1 MIKITGARFDVKAA
15 SNRRL
20 PGLDG
25 LRAIAV
31 IGVLLYHAGVGW
43 LPGGFLGVDLFFVI
57 SGFLITSLLL
67 SEARLAG
74 RLSLRQFYLRRARR
88 LLPALVVMLAV
99 VAAFMAIFAVGDL
112 GQARGDIAA
121 ALGYVSNWWYVL
133 HHRSYFVAAGRPS
146 PFQHLWS
153 LAVEEQF
160 YLIWPAVLVVLV
172 ATRARLRWITGVAL
186 VAALGSAFWMRVL
199 AVRGNVPFDTD
210 SSRLYFG
217 TDTHASALLLGA
229 AAAAVMA
236 GLAARLDRG
245 IALGV
250 RAALDAV
257 GVAALVAV
265 CWSMHAVDY
274 YRQGLYRGGFLAFAA
289 VGVVVV
295 VTASAPGG
303 WLGRALDVPPM
314 RWIGERS
321 YGLYLWHWPVFVY
334 TRPGLDWA
342 LHGPAA
348 LAARLAIVAVLTEL
362 SYRFVEV
369 PLRRQGVVS
378 LARKF
383 RVRRLPATVV
393 SPGPRPIAELE
404 PIDRG
409 RHPHTWRVV
418 APVLSAVVGLAVVAG
433 ATTFVSNRIAHTQ
446 ARHDTE
452 TLGQGLSPTAGSV
465 APATSTSPTA
475 AASAASGAMSE
486 APTSAAPT
494 PLPVVALLTHPPSR
508 PTHPVSGPHAVA
520 TTPPTIPVGVPP
532 SVSAVGDSVML
543 DAATALK
550 TVCPGTEV
558 YAVVGWQAKA
568 VFAEVATLRTAA
580 HLGREVVI
588 ETGTNGIVSAKEL
601 DATLTALA
609 DRQKVIVVNDH
620 MDRPWEP
627 PNNAMFP
634 SVVKAHPNAVLV
646 NWDAAADTHPSWLS
660 TDGVH
665 LKPGGRAPYAQLI
678 KVAAA
683 C

>member
-1 MIKITGARFDVKAA
+1 MNKITGAGNGVKAA
-15 SNRRL
+15 SARRL

-31 IGVLLYHAGVGW
+31 IGVLLYHVGVSW

-67 SEARLAG
+67 NEVRLTG
-74 RLSLRQFYLRRARR
+74 RLSLRRFYLRRARR
-88 LLPALVVMLAV
+88 LLPALFVMLAV
-99 VAAFMAIFAVGDL
+99 MGTFMAFFAPADL

-133 HHRSYFVAAGRPS
+133 HHRSYFIAAGRPS

-160 YLIWPAVLVVLV
+160 YLVWPAVLVALV
-172 ATRARLRWITGVAL
+172 ATRARLRWITAVAL
-186 VAALGSAFWMRVL
+186 AGAVGSAFWMRVL

-210 SSRLYFG
+210 SSRVYFG

-229 AAAAVMA
+229 AAAAMVA
-236 GLAARLDRG
+236 GLAARRDRG
-245 IALGV
+245 IPAGVRVACDVLGV
-250 RAALDAV
+250 A
-257 GVAALVAV
+257 GLVAI
-265 CWSMHAVDY
+265 CWSMHAFDY
-274 YRQGLYRGGFLAFAA
+274 YRPGLYRGGFLAFAA
-289 VGVVVV
+289 IGTVV
-295 VTASAPGG
+295 VTLAAATGG
-303 WLGRALDVPPM
+303 WLGRALDVSPL
-314 RWIGERS
+314 RWIGARS

-334 TRPGLDWA
+334 TRPGLDWS
-342 LHGPAA
+342 LRGPAA
-348 LAARLAIVAVLTEL
+348 LAARLAIVVFLTEL

-369 PLRRQGVVS
+369 PLRREGVVS
-378 LARKF
+378 L
-383 RVRRLPATVV
+383 VRRLRIA
-393 SPGPRPIAELE
+393 GRDHPRA
-404 PIDRG
+404 
-409 RHPHTWRVV
+409 WRVV
-418 APVLSAVVGLAVVAG
+418 APVLSAALGIAAVAG
-433 ATTFVSNRIAHTQ
+433 ATTLVSTRIAHSQ
-446 ARHDTE
+446 ARRDAS
-452 TLGQGLSPTAGSV
+452 TLGQGQSQPNNAAV
-465 APATSTSPTA
+465 A
-475 AASAASGAMSE
+475 AAGPTSSMPAAPLATSAASTPPDRTPASSAVMSGA
-486 APTSAAPT
+486 TSAAETTSPQLSLPT
-494 PLPVVALLTHPPSR
+494 RPPSR
-508 PTHPVSGPHAVA
+508 PTHPGMATHGPV
-520 TTPPTIPVGVPP
+520 TTPPAIPAGTPP

-550 TVCPGTEV
+550 AVCPGTEV

-609 DRQKVIVVNDH
+609 DRQKVIVINDH

-634 SVVKAHPNAVLV
+634 VVVKAHPNAVLV
-646 NWDAAADTHPSWLS
+646 NWDTAADTHPNWLS

-665 LKPGGRAPYAQLI
+665 LKPAGRAPYAQLI
-678 KVAAA
+678 KTAAA

>member
-1 MIKITGARFDVKAA
+1 M
-15 SNRRL
+15 
-20 PGLDG
+20 PGDCYP
-25 LRAIAV
+25 RSSSCSPWWP
-31 IGVLLYHAGVGW
+31 YSW
-43 LPGGFLGVDLFFVI
+43 LSSP
-57 SGFLITSLLL
+57 
-67 SEARLAG
+67 RN
-74 RLSLRQFYLRRARR
+74 
-88 LLPALVVMLAV
+88 
-99 VAAFMAIFAVGDL
+99 DL

-133 HHRSYFVAAGRPS
+133 HHRSYFIAAGRPS

-160 YLIWPAVLVVLV
+160 YLIWPAVLVALV
-172 ATRARLRWITGVAL
+172 ATRARLRWVTGVAL
-186 VAALGSAFWMRVL
+186 AAAIGSAFWMRVL

-229 AAAAVMA
+229 AAAAMMA
-236 GLAARLDRG
+236 GLAARFDRG
-245 IALGV
+245 IAVGV
-250 RAALDAV
+250 RAACDVV

-265 CWSMHAVDY
+265 CWSMHAFDY
-274 YRQGLYRGGFLAFAA
+274 YRPGLYRGGFLAFAG

-303 WLGRALDVPPM
+303 WLGRALDVQPM

-334 TRPGLDWA
+334 TRPGLDWS

-348 LAARLAIVAVLTEL
+348 LAVRLTIVASLTEV

-369 PLRRQGVVS
+369 PLRREGVVS
-378 LARKF
+378 LARKL
-383 RVRRLPATVV
+383 RLPPA
-393 SPGPRPIAELE
+393 
-404 PIDRG
+404 
-409 RHPHTWRVV
+409 WRVV
-418 APVLSAVVGLAVVAG
+418 APVLSAVLGVAAVAG

-446 ARHDTE
+446 ARVRDDSA
-452 TLGQGLSPTAGSV
+452 TLGQGQSTTVGAVASPRPTSPAPASSSAATSAAASE
-465 APATSTSPTA
+465 APAT
-475 AASAASGAMSE
+475 
-486 APTSAAPT
+486 PT
-494 PLPVVALLTHPPSR
+494 PMPELPVVTLPTHPPSR
-508 PTHPVSGPHAVA
+508 PIHPTSGPRPAA
-520 TTPPTIPVGVPP
+520 TKPPTIPAGVPP

-580 HLGREVVI
+580 HLGRDVVI

-609 DRQKVIVVNDH
+609 DRQKVIVINDH

-634 SVVKAHPNAVLV
+634 TVVKAHPNAVLV
-646 NWDAAADTHPSWLS
+646 NWDAAANTHPNWLS

-665 LKPGGRAPYAQLI
+665 LKPAGRAPYAQLI
-678 KVAAA
+678 KAAAA